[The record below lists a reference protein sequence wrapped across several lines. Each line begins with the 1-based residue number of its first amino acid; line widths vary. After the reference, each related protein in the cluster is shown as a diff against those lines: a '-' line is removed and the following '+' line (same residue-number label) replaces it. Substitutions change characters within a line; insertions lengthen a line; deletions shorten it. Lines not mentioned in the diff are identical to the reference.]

1 VQRAAR
7 SVGLFEDAVMYFAI
21 NTPPS
26 IDAHFLNNP
35 RRSRGS

>member
-1 VQRAAR
+1 
-7 SVGLFEDAVMYFAI
+7 MYFAI